1 MHVAARIL
9 RSTARSV
16 HEGGGPEDWRIQ
28 VTGRAGA
35 VTVELAYSR
44 EYDRT

>member
-9 RSTARSV
+9 RGAEKSV
-16 HEGGGPEDWRIQ
+16 HEGGGREDWRIQ

-35 VTVELAYSR
+35 VTVELTYSR